1 MMKKRIV
8 SLGLAAM
15 MTAGLFAGCGNSSES
30 QGDSTASG
38 SKSDDIVTLKWV
50 TIGSG
55 MPDNYDS
62 WVKKVNDYVGEKI
75 GVNIDME
82 VVAWGDWDNRRNII
96 ISTNEDYDII
106 FGNGN
111 VYTSDTKLGAY
122 YDITDL
128 IDDNMP
134 GLKELMPSD
143 YWDAVAIDGKIYAV
157 PTYKDS
163 SLSNY
168 AIWDKEIVD
177 KYNLDI
183 ESMTDISSLTDT
195 FKQIKSD
202 TNDYPVYVKNDGLY
216 YIFDTY
222 DQLGAGCQALG
233 VKYNDK
239 DAKVCYTLE
248 QDDIYSE
255 LETIHEWYQDGIIN
269 PDASTLSEGRVY
281 NVWRVAQHQAT
292 MCIFLSIQGINT
304 VMSQLKDGGYPGD
317 TPVAIVVRAT
327 WPDQKILRGTIDTIA
342 DVIHAEGVV
351 RQAMIVVGRVLDT
364 DYELSKLYDSSFTT
378 MFRQGTDKK

>member
-269 PDASTLSEGRVY
+269 PDASTLSEAVY
-281 NVWRVAQHQAT
+281 IMSGEWHRDGLPQHRHPGVHRWEKDVEVAKNWR
-292 MCIFLSIQGINT
+292 
-304 VMSQLKDGGYPGD
+304 
-317 TPVAIVVRAT
+317 
-327 WPDQKILRGTIDTIA
+327 
-342 DVIHAEGVV
+342 
-351 RQAMIVVGRVLDT
+351 
-364 DYELSKLYDSSFTT
+364 YDLIE
-378 MFRQGTDKK
+378 

>member
-1 MMKKRIV
+1 
-8 SLGLAAM
+8 
-15 MTAGLFAGCGNSSES
+15 
-30 QGDSTASG
+30 
-38 SKSDDIVTLKWV
+38 
-50 TIGSG
+50 
-55 MPDNYDS
+55 
-62 WVKKVNDYVGEKI
+62 
-75 GVNIDME
+75 ME

-202 TNDYPVYVKNDGLY
+202 TNDYPVYVRMM
-216 YIFDTY
+216 
-222 DQLGAGCQALG
+222 
-233 VKYNDK
+233 
-239 DAKVCYTLE
+239 VC
-248 QDDIYSE
+248 
-255 LETIHEWYQDGIIN
+255 II
-269 PDASTLSEGRVY
+269 SL
-281 NVWRVAQHQAT
+281 
-292 MCIFLSIQGINT
+292 
-304 VMSQLKDGGYPGD
+304 
-317 TPVAIVVRAT
+317 
-327 WPDQKILRGTIDTIA
+327 IL
-342 DVIHAEGVV
+342 
-351 RQAMIVVGRVLDT
+351 MI
-364 DYELSKLYDSSFTT
+364 S
-378 MFRQGTDKK
+378 

>member
-134 GLKELMPSD
+134 GLKELMTSD
-143 YWDAVAIDGKIYAV
+143 YWDADRW
-157 PTYKDS
+157 KDLCS
-163 SLSNY
+163 SHL
-168 AIWDKEIVD
+168 
-177 KYNLDI
+177 
-183 ESMTDISSLTDT
+183 
-195 FKQIKSD
+195 QR
-202 TNDYPVYVKNDGLY
+202 
-216 YIFDTY
+216 
-222 DQLGAGCQALG
+222 QLIIQLCDLG
-233 VKYNDK
+233 
-239 DAKVCYTLE
+239 
-248 QDDIYSE
+248 
-255 LETIHEWYQDGIIN
+255 
-269 PDASTLSEGRVY
+269 
-281 NVWRVAQHQAT
+281 
-292 MCIFLSIQGINT
+292 
-304 VMSQLKDGGYPGD
+304 
-317 TPVAIVVRAT
+317 
-327 WPDQKILRGTIDTIA
+327 
-342 DVIHAEGVV
+342 
-351 RQAMIVVGRVLDT
+351 
-364 DYELSKLYDSSFTT
+364 
-378 MFRQGTDKK
+378 